1 MIFFLNKQLFIGM
14 KIIITES
21 QYNAIIN
28 EGFDF
33 DSVYKS
39 LYPKMFKQVCLRY
52 ANGDRDKADDYCQL
66 GFIKVHEKMGMYDG
80 TGSLEGWIRRIISN
94 VIVDELRR
102 EKRGPKK
109 KEVDFGRQ
117 DFEDESPEEPL
128 YSLSDIRRAMDTLSP
143 GYKKVFD
150 LYYFQDMT
158 HQEIADELG
167 INDGTSK
174 SNLFKAKAIVKSFLE
189 NLNKKREDFSSL

>member
-1 MIFFLNKQLFIGM
+1 M

-21 QYNAIIN
+21 QYNTIIN

-39 LYPKMFKQVCLRY
+39 LYPKMLNQVCLRY
-52 ANGDRDKADDYCQL
+52 SNGDRDKADDYCQL

-80 TGSLEGWIRRIISN
+80 TGSIEGWIRRIITN
-94 VIVDELRR
+94 TIIDELRK

-109 KEVDFGRQ
+109 KEVDFDRQ

-128 YSLSDIRRAMDTLSP
+128 YSLSDIKRAMETLPP
-143 GYKKVFD
+143 GYRKVFD
-150 LYYFQDMT
+150 MYYFQDMS

-174 SNLFKAKAIVKSFLE
+174 SNLFKAKAKIKSFLE
-189 NLNKKREDFSSL
+189 DLNKKREDFSSL

>member
-1 MIFFLNKQLFIGM
+1 MLFFLNKQLFIGM

-21 QYNAIIN
+21 QYNTIIN

-52 ANGDRDKADDYCQL
+52 ANGDRDKADEYCQL
-66 GFIKVHEKMGMYDG
+66 GFIKVYEKMGMYDG
-80 TGSLEGWIRRIISN
+80 TGSLEGWIKRIISN
-94 VIVDELRR
+94 VILDELRR
-102 EKRGPKK
+102 EQRGPKK

-128 YSLSDIRRAMDTLSP
+128 YSSSDIKRSMETLP
-143 GYKKVFD
+143 PMTKKTFEM
-150 LYYFQDMT
+150 YYFDNMT
-158 HQEIADELG
+158 HQEIANELG
-167 INDGTSK
+167 ISDGTSK
-174 SNLFKAKAIVKSFLE
+174 SNLFRAKAKIKSFLE
-189 NLNKKREDFSSL
+189 DLNKKREDFSPL